1 MQFERMANRE
11 SNNLEEVKDAILQT
25 VEGDKEQIETA
36 LELFADYTFGRFI
49 GENHSIA
56 LAEML
61 GYKTSWADSRTRE
74 IRAAELTKTSP
85 MQKYI

>member
-11 SNNLEEVKDAILQT
+11 SNNLEEVKGIILQS
-25 VEGDKEQIETA
+25 VEGDKEQVEIA

-56 LAEML
+56 LADMM
-61 GYKTSWADSRTRE
+61 GYKTSWLDQRIRDLRT
-74 IRAAELTKTSP
+74 AELEGASSL
-85 MQKYI
+85 

>member
-11 SNNLEEVKDAILQT
+11 SNNLEEVKDAILKS
-25 VEGDKEQIETA
+25 VEGDKEQVEIA

-61 GYKTSWADSRTRE
+61 GYKTSWADKRTRE
-74 IRAAELTKTSP
+74 VRAAELNGTP
-85 MQKYI
+85 LMQKYI